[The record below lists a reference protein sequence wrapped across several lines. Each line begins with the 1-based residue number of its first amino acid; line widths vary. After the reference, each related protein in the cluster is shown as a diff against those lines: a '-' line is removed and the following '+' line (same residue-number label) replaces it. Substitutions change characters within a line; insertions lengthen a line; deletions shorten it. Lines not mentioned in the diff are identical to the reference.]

1 MTPEWSIPHVAQWSV
16 SEPLRSPDDTCE
28 RLSEREL
35 DVLHYLPTIL
45 TADEIGAELYIS
57 VNTVKAHM
65 KSIYRKLDATRR
77 REACDQARRVGI
89 L

>member
-1 MTPEWSIPHVAQWSV
+1 MLA
-16 SEPLRSPDDTCE
+16 
-28 RLSEREL
+28 
-35 DVLHYLPTIL
+35 
-45 TADEIGAELYIS
+45 ADEIGAELYMS
-57 VNTVKAHM
+57 ANAVKAHM